1 MDSGSHP
8 RGDAP
13 SLSAREPW
21 WVRTTSA
28 PLWLRVLPVAVM
40 AVGYLVLYHAVENGP
55 DRFALRPLNLVVMV
69 VAGVL
74 FGMRG
79 ALGLGTLLSVVNIGL
94 YLRDGLFGA
103 TPGQMAG
110 NILSVIAGVSAGAV
124 LGKARDLALALRSE
138 VGRRQEVERQKEEL
152 TALLVHD
159 FKNPLA
165 AILGHSALLIQENM
179 SAEDV
184 KDSSESILQAAERLK
199 RMVLDLLDIN
209 RAEAGELRPRL
220 AEVNLNL
227 VAQEVKDA
235 MARQLQDR
243 RQRVE
248 LQLARQDGVVRAD
261 SELVRRLLV
270 NLMDNASKYMPAE
283 RTIRVEVAPQEDA
296 VVLGVADEGPG
307 IPAGWETRIFDKY
320 VRLDQ
325 TAGTAANHSR
335 GLGLAFCRLAAE
347 VHGGKIWV
355 ERGTPHG
362 SVFRVR
368 LPRHGPRLP
377 PEAARG

>member
-1 MDSGSHP
+1 MEDVSDSGAS
-8 RGDAP
+8 AP
-13 SLSAREPW
+13 AAAPREPW
-21 WVRTTSA
+21 WVRVTTA
-28 PLWLRVLPVAVM
+28 PRWTRILPIGLMSVA
-40 AVGYLVLYHAVENGP
+40 YLVLYHSVANGP
-55 DRFALRPLNLVVMV
+55 DRFALRPLNLVVML

-74 FGMRG
+74 LGLRG
-79 ALGLGTLLSVVNIGL
+79 ALVLGALLSVVNVGL

-110 NILSVIAGVSAGAV
+110 NIISVIAGVSAGAI
-124 LGKARDLALALRSE
+124 LGKARDLALALRAE
-138 VGRRQEVERQKEEL
+138 VRRRQEVERQKEEL

-165 AILGHSALLIQENM
+165 AILGHSALLIQESM
-179 SAEDV
+179 GPEDV
-184 KDSSESILQAAERLK
+184 RDSSESILQSAERLK

-209 RAEAGELRPRL
+209 RAENGELRPQLR
-220 AEVNLNL
+220 EVDLNQL
-227 VAQEVKDA
+227 AQEVRDA

-261 SELVRRLLV
+261 SELVRRLLI

-283 RTIRVEVAPQEDA
+283 RTIRIEVAPQEDA

-307 IPAGWETRIFDKY
+307 IPKGWEHRIFDKY

-325 TAGTAANHSR
+325 TSGTAAGSSR

-347 VHGGKIWV
+347 VHGGRIWV
-355 ERGTPHG
+355 EPGTPSG

-377 PEAARG
+377 AEARRG